1 MLKNSPRNDFNTKDP
16 ESLNRIELI
25 SIELKRKE
33 KMFHFLKHEGYTM
46 KFKMTL
52 TGMDRV
58 KFLVQLVNEDSV
70 C

>member
-33 KMFHFLKHEGYTM
+33 KNVSL
-46 KFKMTL
+46 FKT
-52 TGMDRV
+52 
-58 KFLVQLVNEDSV
+58 
-70 C
+70 